1 MAVDG
6 REKTFIV
13 GAAAPGGD
21 ANGMGAGATRCILH
35 HRGAGGAFYNGKPAI
50 VEGFTI
56 CGGRTASGDNDS
68 KYYAAGV
75 LDAPGNEDQGRYA
88 IWLVDCTISNCVAGV
103 GGATRFGSLYRSL
116 VADCGASYRVAAVH
130 SSRLHSCII
139 AYCAENSAAY
149 GLAHGA
155 TAVNCTFFMNRRRM
169 TSTTAYNCVFANDA
183 GITGEPDRVDST
195 STAVDGV
202 YQLFAPAL
210 GDWRLK
216 SGARAI
222 GLGTVA
228 NLSKVSVPDDA
239 NVGTENAPFKSIQKA
254 VDAAAANTYT
264 VIYAAAGDYNTGAD
278 GAPGKIHADSHPL
291 TNRVYIGSNKQVFIR
306 GAGAGKS
313 FITVA
318 LNLAA
323 DSAVTVTLN
332 GVSTTYDTAGRHE
345 FRFDDAANP
354 QGAFQIACTSGTA
367 DILAADVFIG
377 MVIFFR

>member
-1 MAVDG
+1 MQSMQILDKGREDAAFGGSGALNRVVITNQVRIVAVDG

-88 IWLVDCTISNCVAGV
+88 IWLVDCTISNC
-103 GGATRFGSLYRSL
+103 
-116 VADCGASYRVAAVH
+116 
-130 SSRLHSCII
+130 
-139 AYCAENSAAY
+139 
-149 GLAHGA
+149 
-155 TAVNCTFFMNRRRM
+155 
-169 TSTTAYNCVFANDA
+169 
-183 GITGEPDRVDST
+183 
-195 STAVDGV
+195 
-202 YQLFAPAL
+202 
-210 GDWRLK
+210 
-216 SGARAI
+216 
-222 GLGTVA
+222 
-228 NLSKVSVPDDA
+228 
-239 NVGTENAPFKSIQKA
+239 
-254 VDAAAANTYT
+254 
-264 VIYAAAGDYNTGAD
+264 
-278 GAPGKIHADSHPL
+278 
-291 TNRVYIGSNKQVFIR
+291 

-345 FRFDDAANP
+345 FMFDDAANP